1 MNFVTRS
8 LCLRSNSNKLL
19 YPLHSALLLC
29 LRSLMSFPSLSP
41 FIFVHF
47 FLFLFK
53 SPIVSCTEHNGHY
66 LCFNDLNCEEQR
78 HEKKKNLQPTI
89 ITTSCGYSV
98 VVYYCVCCT
107 FMLLCI
113 AYPFCPQIIDIP
125 LKGTGVL
132 VPIYWP
138 RFSSPAAT
146 IAPTE
151 RYTSRS
157 ARPRKRKR
165 GKKVFRLCV
174 SKKYFLFRLCK
185 IISAVLNWTATDCFA
200 VWCVMT
206 LMDSD
211 TYMCTLYTHF
221 ILLLFL
227 LFFFRAIVLFHGH
240 TTYIPTRYILQ
251 FYYYCFVIIIE
262 SLALTT

>member
-1 MNFVTRS
+1 MRLRISNRAYKIIESQYDQRLEMMKLDLMAMLCTRIYPSNKKIALEGVIRELRKLLNKTIFEDLIGGLAYKSPSNVHIRKRHMNFVTRS

-132 VPIYWP
+132 VPIY
-138 RFSSPAAT
+138 
-146 IAPTE
+146 
-151 RYTSRS
+151 
-157 ARPRKRKR
+157 
-165 GKKVFRLCV
+165 
-174 SKKYFLFRLCK
+174 
-185 IISAVLNWTATDCFA
+185 
-200 VWCVMT
+200 
-206 LMDSD
+206 
-211 TYMCTLYTHF
+211 
-221 ILLLFL
+221 
-227 LFFFRAIVLFHGH
+227 
-240 TTYIPTRYILQ
+240 
-251 FYYYCFVIIIE
+251 
-262 SLALTT
+262 